1 MTCDSRAG
9 ARTNVQSCK
18 YMIPTYALYLMKGPS
33 ASAFFTLH
41 EIFHLFIEQHFMIIY
56 ELLIIRII
64 KIIYYYYLNVQC
76 VRLFHNLTFEN

>member
-18 YMIPTYALYLMKGPS
+18 YMIPTYAHHLMKGPS

-56 ELLIIRII
+56 ELLIIRRQCFTFH
-64 KIIYYYYLNVQC
+64 YLNVQC
-76 VRLFHNLTFEN
+76 VRLFQNLTFEN